1 MGWIDYTASGTG
13 EARLAAFE
21 AAYPEAVVL
30 ISDNSPSRQA
40 VHFDDGTARVTV
52 SVVEHVVVK
61 EYRALT
67 EATALSLKDG
77 ASGIS
82 RANFKLTYA
91 DSSFGLHVVNCPALV
106 GTDIQCAVARANEA
120 GGYTLTVTKTTTD
133 CSLPAVSGVISYD
146 VTGAGSATLGDVS
159 VSWGHTT

>member
-1 MGWIDYTASGTG
+1 MGWIDYRASGTG
-13 EARLAAFE
+13 EDRLAAFE
-21 AAYPEAVVL
+21 AEHPEAVVL
-30 ISDNSPSRQA
+30 ISDNTPTRQA

-52 SVVEHVVVK
+52 SVTERVQVK

-82 RANFKLTYA
+82 RVNFRVMYA
-91 DSSFGLHVVNCPALV
+91 DSSFGRHVVNCPALV

-120 GGYTLTVTKTTTD
+120 GGYTLTVTKTTTA
-133 CSLPAVSGVISYD
+133 CTLPAVNGVITFD
-146 VTGAGSATLGDVS
+146 VTGAGSATLGGVS
-159 VSWGHTT
+159 VAWGHTT